1 MNRSTPTLAALLV
14 LLLGSFLANLLLG
27 VRVSRT
33 PEPVTAPR
41 GPSGAPERR
50 TSPEELASLKASL
63 EAERRKNEELQA
75 RIERLETDKKVL
87 VQETPGAG
95 AKVDKL
101 AQFREKLRKMK
112 KLMADPALKSGNGM
126 DPDTMAELSGT
137 MMEFMRMAAL
147 RSKEPKAYA
156 DYLQAFYEVGLEGEG
171 TSLTPDQSK
180 SLTTLLQGYGEAL
193 SQVPLAPAGDRLL
206 QELQLE
212 STTMNQVQALL
223 SEKQRSALEKDHLET
238 LSSMNFM
245 STAYVT
251 KQGAA
256 DQIAQQWS
264 SLYQLEPTQLPQA
277 KLAAQSYVDAMARFE
292 AETKGG
298 DPIFLKPGSSEAYD
312 YRVQSVRAQL
322 AALTLLQSSM
332 TPEQTNRLRTQT
344 MKELHIMDPNGQ
356 VQVTTPDK

>member
-1 MNRSTPTLAALLV
+1 MNRSTPILAV
-14 LLLGSFLANLLLG
+14 LLLASLLANVLLG

-33 PEPVTAPR
+33 PEPVATPR
-41 GPSGAPERR
+41 GPSGGLERR
-50 TSPEELASLKASL
+50 ANPEDLASLKASL
-63 EAERRKNEELQA
+63 EAERKKNEDLHA
-75 RIERLETDKKVL
+75 RIDRLETDKKVL

-101 AQFREKLRKMK
+101 AQFRVKLRKLK
-112 KLMADPALKSGNGM
+112 KMMSDPALKDGNGV
-126 DPDTMAELSGT
+126 DPDSMVELTDT

-156 DYLQAFYEVGLEGEG
+156 DYLQAFYEIGLEGEG

-180 SLTTLLQGYGEAL
+180 TLNTLLQGYGEAL
-193 SQVPLAPAGDRLL
+193 GQVPQTPAGDRLL
-206 QELQLE
+206 KELLLE

-223 SEKQRSALEKDHLET
+223 SEQQRTALAKE
-238 LSSMNFM
+238 SMEVLASTNMM

-251 KQGAA
+251 KPGAR

-264 SLYQLEPTQLPQA
+264 ALYQLDATQLPQA
-277 KLAAQSYVDAMARFE
+277 KLAAQSYVDTMARLE

-298 DPIFLKPGSSEAYD
+298 DPTFLKPGSSEAYD

-322 AALTLLQSSM
+322 DALNLLQSSM
-332 TPEQTNRLRTQT
+332 TPAQVDRLRTQT
-344 MKELHIMDPNGQ
+344 MKELHIMDPNAQ
-356 VQVTTPDK
+356 VQVTTPEK